1 MRDLSHIKT
10 VVIKIGTALLS
21 SDTGIDNARIDIVC
35 EQIAA
40 IKQKGIHVILVTS
53 GAIGL
58 GAKEIKHNN
67 KVCYIPLRQ
76 ACAAIGQPILMQ
88 HYRESFNKYN
98 ILCSQVL
105 INKRDLNN
113 RKSYIN
119 LRASVSTLLS
129 MGVVPI
135 FNENDTVSTAE
146 IGAAFGDN
154 DRMCAMV
161 ASKIDADLLVLLTD
175 VDAVYTAN
183 PKVDINAK
191 KLDEIKVVDSSIL
204 ALAGG
209 AGSTFSTG
217 GMKTKLLAAQIAG
230 QASCATI
237 IAHGREENIITRLL
251 DGEELGTYIYPSRR
265 LTQLQRWI
273 LNNSKN
279 GKLIVDDGAVNALRN
294 HKSLLF
300 KGLVDVQGNFSV
312 DDVVEIVTLS
322 GVSFAKAKVNYSSN
336 DLVLFKG
343 LDSKE
348 VFKLSGK
355 KDYIFRPDDMVIISN
370 E

>member
-1 MRDLSHIKT
+1 MRDLSQVKR

-21 SDTGIDNARIDIVC
+21 SEHGIDTERIDIVC
-35 EQIAA
+35 KQIQA
-40 IKQKGIHVILVTS
+40 IRNKGIQVLLVTS

-58 GAKEIKHNN
+58 GAKEIDHKN

-88 HYRESFNKYN
+88 HYRESFNKCN
-98 ILCSQVL
+98 ILCSQIL

-135 FNENDTVSTAE
+135 FNENDTISTAE

-154 DRMCAMV
+154 DRMSAMV

-183 PKVDINAK
+183 PKVDKNAK
-191 KLDEIKVVDSSIL
+191 KLNEIKIVDNDIL

-230 QASCATI
+230 QASCATV
-237 IAHGREENIITRLL
+237 IAHGREENIINRIIS
-251 DGEELGTYIYPSRR
+251 GEDIGTYIYPSRR

-279 GKLIVDDGAVNALRN
+279 GKLIVDEGAAIALKN

-300 KGLVDVQGNFSV
+300 KGLVDVVGNFEV
-312 DDVVEIVTLS
+312 DDVVEIATVNGKT
-322 GVSFAKAKVNYSSN
+322 FAKAKVNYSSN
-336 DLVLFKG
+336 DLVLYKG
-343 LDSKE
+343 LSSKE
-348 VFKLSGK
+348 VFALSNK
-355 KDYIFRPDDMVIISN
+355 KDYIFRPDDMVVLSY